1 MSILTPQKLVRKTLL
16 TNLQIISIKQ
26 NKIMIF
32 KILKRLSEG
41 YHKAILAQKSTKK
54 HFAKSL
60 QSALKR

>member
-1 MSILTPQKLVRKTLL
+1 
-16 TNLQIISIKQ
+16 
-26 NKIMIF
+26 MIF

-54 HFAKSL
+54 RFAKSL

>member
-1 MSILTPQKLVRKTLL
+1 
-16 TNLQIISIKQ
+16 
-26 NKIMIF
+26 MIF

-41 YHKAILAQKSTKK
+41 YHKAILTQKSTKK